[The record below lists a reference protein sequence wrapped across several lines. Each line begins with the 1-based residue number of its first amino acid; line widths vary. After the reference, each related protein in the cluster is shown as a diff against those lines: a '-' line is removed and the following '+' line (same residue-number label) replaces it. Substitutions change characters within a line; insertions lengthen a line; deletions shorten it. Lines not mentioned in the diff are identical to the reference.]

1 MPLSDWPQ
9 TSAAQLAQPA
19 FKLTA
24 DQIQAAVDGA
34 AITDQYAASYW
45 AATLDIAILEATA
58 GITLSQIAQ
67 GLVAGYS
74 SQDPDAM
81 RSIKYLPD
89 PDVNVNK
96 FISINVEAAEAKL
109 GITLL
114 QLRAAI
120 DAAA

>member
-9 TSAAQLAQPA
+9 TSSAQLAQPP
-19 FKLTA
+19 FKLLA
-24 DQIQAAVDGA
+24 GQIQAAVDGA
-34 AITDQYAASYW
+34 SIVDQYSDGYW
-45 AATLDIAILEATA
+45 AATLDIPTLETTA
-58 GITLSQIAQ
+58 GITLDQIKQ
-67 GLVAGYS
+67 GLMAGYN

-114 QLRAAI
+114 DLRAAI

>member
-1 MPLSDWPQ
+1 MPLSDWLQ

-19 FKLTA
+19 FKLKA
-24 DQIQAAVDGA
+24 AQIQAALDGA
-34 AITDQYAASYW
+34 AITDPLADSYW
-45 AATLDIAILEATA
+45 AATLDIPTLEATA
-58 GITLSQIAQ
+58 GITLDQIRQ
-67 GLVAGYS
+67 GLAAGYN

-96 FISINVEAAEAKL
+96 FISINVAAAEAKL

>member
-9 TSAAQLAQPA
+9 TSAAQLGQPA
-19 FKLTA
+19 FKLLA
-24 DQIQAAVDGA
+24 GQIQAAVDGA
-34 AITDQYAASYW
+34 SITDQYSEGYW
-45 AATLDIAILEATA
+45 AATLDIPTLESTA
-58 GITLSQIAQ
+58 GITLEEIRQ
-67 GLVAGYS
+67 GLIAGYD

-96 FISINVEAAEAKL
+96 FISINVEAAEARL

-114 QLRAAI
+114 ALRAAI

>member
-1 MPLSDWPQ
+1 MPLNDWPL

-19 FKLTA
+19 FKLTS

-34 AITDQYAASYW
+34 SIVDPYSSSYW
-45 AATLDIAILEATA
+45 AATLDIPTLEATA
-58 GITLSQIAQ
+58 GIPLTLIAQ
-67 GLVAGYS
+67 GLAAGYS

-96 FISINVEAAEAKL
+96 FISINVEAAEAVM

-114 QLRAAI
+114 NLRAAI